1 MAVTAKHIVTD
12 ATLDVPDAES
22 KHRLL
27 LNAVDDVKVVK
38 VISSLL

>member
-22 KHRLL
+22 KQRLL
-27 LNAVDDVKVVK
+27 SKAVDDVKVILS
-38 VISSLL
+38 IS